1 MLKKKNKAKP
11 KTEKRWWHE
20 PVSEI
25 LKTALAAAIAIF
37 VKKKLK

>member
-1 MLKKKNKAKP
+1 MIKKKSKP
-11 KTEKRWWHE
+11 KPELKKRWWHE

-37 VKKKLK
+37 VKKKIK